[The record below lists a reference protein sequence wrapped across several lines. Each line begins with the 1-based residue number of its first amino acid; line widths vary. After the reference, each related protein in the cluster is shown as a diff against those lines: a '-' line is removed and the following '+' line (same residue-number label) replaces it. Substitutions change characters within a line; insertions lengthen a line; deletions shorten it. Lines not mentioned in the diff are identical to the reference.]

1 MGSWVWSR
9 SAKIAVITITSISAP
24 PAAPSGFLRT
34 KRATTVQAADRGRA
48 PAGTAIAAGLTAI
61 ADPRVEDA
69 VQHVDDQVRENHDDR
84 GEHDEVLDHR
94 IVTPEDRLHQE
105 ACDPRQVEDGL
116 GHHEPADEK
125 CELDADDGDDRQ

>member
-9 SAKIAVITITSISAP
+9 SAKIAVSTIRIISRP

-34 KRATTVQAADRGRA
+34 KRTRTVHAPLCGRA

-61 ADPRVEDA
+61 ADSRIEDA
-69 VQHVDDQVRENHDDR
+69 VQHVDDQVREDHDDR

-94 IVTPEDRLHQE
+94 IVPPEDRLHQE
-105 ACDPRQVEDGL
+105 ARDSRQVEDGL
-116 GHHEPADEK
+116 GDHQPADEE
-125 CELDADDGDDRQ
+125 CELDPDDGDDR